1 MRRASTIVAAAAL
14 AVLAGGLAAHAQ
26 GAHHPFAVGVNEG
39 AVGNPG
45 GFGAWVIGF
54 ESFFYQKLTAAVR
67 ASRAGFAGAATL
79 VALSFAYGIFHAA
92 GPGHGKAVITS
103 YMVSNEVVLR
113 RGLVI
118 AVLAAL
124 LQASVATLIV
134 GLAAFVFHATAP
146 RMTAAARTIEVLS
159 YLFILVLGLYLSWRK
174 GWALIASV
182 APEPALSSMAYVSHP
197 GDVGVLAR
205 SAGTRSRF
213 VADDG
218 VADRIHGVDCDCIH
232 MPDPRTLASRR
243 FDARAAALAV
253 VTAGARPCSGALLV
267 LVFALSQG
275 IFAVGVASAFA
286 MALGTAATTGALA
299 TAAVLAKGLAQR
311 IGGRATRRAAVTGR
325 IVEFVAALVVLV
337 VGATL
342 FFAAMADMHALI

>member
-1 MRRASTIVAAAAL
+1 MTNVSRAAAA
-14 AVLAGGLAAHAQ
+14 AAFLFLGATVVAQAQ

-39 AVGNPG
+39 SVGNPG
-45 GFGAWVIGF
+45 TFGGWLVGF

-79 VALSFAYGIFHAA
+79 VGLSFAYGVFHAA

-103 YMVSNEVVLR
+103 YMVSNEVALR

-118 AVLAAL
+118 AFLAAL
-124 LQASVATLIV
+124 LQATVATSIV
-134 GLAAFVFHATAP
+134 GVAAFVFHATSP
-146 RMTAAARTIEVLS
+146 RMTAAARTIEVFS
-159 YLFILVLGLYLSWRK
+159 YLFILVLGVYLVWRK
-174 GWALIASV
+174 GSALLATFF
-182 APEPALSSMAYVSHP
+182 PETAATTMAFAGHP
-197 GDVGVLAR
+197 GDAEALAR

-218 VADRIHGVDCDCIH
+218 VSDHVHGVDCGCIH
-232 MPDPRTLASRR
+232 MPDPRALASRR

-311 IGGRATRRAAVTGR
+311 IGGRTTRGAAVTGR

-337 VGATL
+337 VGGTL
-342 FFAAMADMHALI
+342 FFAAMADMHALV